1 MVTLDTELSLWYY
14 SVPFFEREN
23 NWLDVIIWEGHLTEP
38 SHFFGGRASLVAQTI
53 KNPPAM
59 WETWVQSLGWEDPLE
74 KGMATHSSILAW
86 RIPWTEGP
94 GRLQSMGSQRVG
106 HNWMT
111 FTLNPVDG
119 GMRSEINSVTNI
131 LRIVYVFS
139 VTGCSET
146 EGSDGPVLKGFSSGT
161 SVVGKVGQEKST
173 LFQWYN
179 EKESCVTRDFLV

>member
-1 MVTLDTELSLWYY
+1 
-14 SVPFFEREN
+14 
-23 NWLDVIIWEGHLTEP
+23 
-38 SHFFGGRASLVAQTI
+38 
-53 KNPPAM
+53 
-59 WETWVQSLGWEDPLE
+59 
-74 KGMATHSSILAW
+74 
-86 RIPWTEGP
+86 
-94 GRLQSMGSQRVG
+94 
-106 HNWMT
+106 MT

-146 EGSDGPVLKGFSSGT
+146 EGSDGPVLKRFSSGT